1 MKKDCT
7 KQDFANWLN
16 ENQEVCWIK
25 EVSIERILS
34 CVDDYVAICNAKSKD
49 EFELLNDI
57 RELFIQHITRISLP
71 FYQVGSFKC

>member
-1 MKKDCT
+1 MIFFANNQKGELMKKDCT

-34 CVDDYVAICNAKSKD
+34 CVDDYVAICNARSKD

-57 RELFIQHITRISLP
+57 RELFYSAH
-71 FYQVGSFKC
+71 YM

>member
-34 CVDDYVAICNAKSKD
+34 CVDDYVAICNARSKD
-49 EFELLNDI
+49 EFELLND
-57 RELFIQHITRISLP
+57 
-71 FYQVGSFKC
+71 